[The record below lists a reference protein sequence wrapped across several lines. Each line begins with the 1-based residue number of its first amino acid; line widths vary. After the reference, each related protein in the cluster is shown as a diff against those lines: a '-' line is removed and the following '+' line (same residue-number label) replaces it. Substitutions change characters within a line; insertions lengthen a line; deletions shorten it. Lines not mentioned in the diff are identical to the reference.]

1 MSMNLARR
9 ETPRISPLLS
19 KMLHKVLSPMILIP
33 LRDKFG
39 GERDVEIE
47 LLGKV
52 VKRGDNVIDVGAH
65 LGAYTFVL
73 ARLVGSKG
81 TVWAFEPSPACHIY
95 LKRGFRFSRR
105 VVLSNIALS
114 SKNLDLVLHSPGSPS
129 ANQLASAGSSVTHQ
143 FLNGQKEMVTGKT
156 LDSLN
161 LRDISF
167 MKIDTEGHELEVLI
181 GAIKTIRASRPILL
195 IEIFRDIP
203 FDKSIA
209 IWKLLQEFKYTAYCV
224 INNQISVLEMNHH
237 LGTVASREKDRS
249 VNFFFIPE
257 SRIGSKL
264 I

>member
-156 LDSLN
+156 VVKLSIG
-161 LRDISF
+161 DISC
-167 MKIDTEGHELEVLI
+167 MKINTEENEMEV
-181 GAIKTIRASRPILL
+181 
-195 IEIFRDIP
+195 
-203 FDKSIA
+203 
-209 IWKLLQEFKYTAYCV
+209 
-224 INNQISVLEMNHH
+224 
-237 LGTVASREKDRS
+237 
-249 VNFFFIPE
+249 
-257 SRIGSKL
+257 
-264 I
+264 